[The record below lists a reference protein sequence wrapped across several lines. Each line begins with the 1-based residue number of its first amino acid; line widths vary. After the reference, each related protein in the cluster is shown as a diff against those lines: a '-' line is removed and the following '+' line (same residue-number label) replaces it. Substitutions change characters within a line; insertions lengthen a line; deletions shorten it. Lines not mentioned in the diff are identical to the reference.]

1 MDMFRITNLAE
12 GVSGKVFL
20 LEDKKRDLKKFS
32 AVSEVALA
40 FLKLNSH
47 ANSRAVY

>member
-20 LEDKKRDLKKFS
+20 LEDKKRDLKFS
-32 AVSEVALA
+32 ALSEVALA